1 MGRLRFDRIRALLPD
16 TADSVLEIGCG
27 EGAAGYRLARR
38 YRYLGLEPDQESAA
52 VAARRL
58 AGVGEVRCAEASS
71 VVGQQFDLVC
81 AFEVLE
87 HLADDRAALRSWR
100 ALVRPGGH
108 LLISVPAHAARFGPA
123 DDAVGHYRRYEPA
136 ALRSLL
142 TESGLGNVRL
152 VMYGAPLGYLIEA
165 GRNRSLARQ
174 TNALSREQ
182 RTAAS
187 GRLLQPRRPVVA
199 AVTAAAVAPFAVVQR
214 AFPRRGVGIVA
225 RGQV

>member
-1 MGRLRFDRIRALLPD
+1 
-16 TADSVLEIGCG
+16 
-27 EGAAGYRLARR
+27 
-38 YRYLGLEPDQESAA
+38 
-52 VAARRL
+52 
-58 AGVGEVRCAEASS
+58 VRCAEASS